1 MSGESPHWRVN
12 MFVCLAGSFTTLTA
26 MAMIIPFLP
35 LYVEQLGVHEHTAIM
50 QWTAMG
56 YSSAFLGAG
65 IMAPIWGR
73 AADLYGRKVIL
84 MRASLAMAIL
94 TALLGVAQNVEQLVA
109 LRLMSGLLGGYSS
122 GAVVLVATQT
132 PKERVGWALG
142 VLSTGNM
149 AGMLIGPLIGG
160 TLPGW
165 IGVRATFLL
174 LGALIFLAFVATCFL
189 VREDRSQYR
198 KRDRMAMRG
207 AWSAITDKPWVFAL
221 LGTAMLLLFA
231 NMSIEPIITLYVAGL
246 VGHEQ
251 AVFFAG
257 LVMSITAVGA
267 IITASRLGKLTD
279 RIGPAKVIVACLSI
293 CGLLLIPQAFVT
305 QGWQLLVLRFL
316 MGMTLAGLMPAIN
329 AGLRLAVPTQTIG
342 LVLGYSISAQY
353 AGQVIGPLAGGFV
366 AGHFGM
372 PAVFLFTTAVL
383 LTAAAVNWGIGR
395 RLARR
400 DQERG

>member
-12 MFVCLAGSFTTLTA
+12 MYVCLAGSFTTLTA

-35 LYVEQLGVHEHTAIM
+35 LYVEQLGVKDHAAII

-56 YSSAFLGAG
+56 YSAAFFGAG

-73 AADLYGRKVIL
+73 AADLYGRKIVL
-84 MRASLAMAIL
+84 MRASLAMAI
-94 TALLGVAQNVEQLVA
+94 TTTLLGLVQNVEQLVA
-109 LRLMSGLLGGYSS
+109 LRLIMGLLGGYSS
-122 GAVVLVATQT
+122 GAVVLIATQT
-132 PKERVGWALG
+132 PKERTGWALG
-142 VLSTGNM
+142 VLSTGSM

-174 LGALIFLAFVATCFL
+174 LGALIFIAFIATSLL
-189 VREDRSQYR
+189 VKEDRSQYLKKNR
-198 KRDRMAMRG
+198 ASMRG
-207 AWSAITDKPWVFAL
+207 AWSAIPDKRWVFAL
-221 LGTAMLLLFA
+221 LGAAMLLLFA
-231 NMSIEPIITLYVAGL
+231 NMSIEPIITLYVSGL
-246 VGHEQ
+246 VGTER

-257 LVMSITAVGA
+257 LVMSVTAVGA

-279 RIGPAKVIVACLSI
+279 RIGPPRVIVACLSI
-293 CGLLLIPQAFVT
+293 TGLLLIPQAFVT

-316 MGMTLAGLMPAIN
+316 MGMTLAGLMPAIS
-329 AGLRLAVPTQTIG
+329 AGLRLAAPTQAIG

-353 AGQVIGPLAGGFV
+353 AGQVLGPLAGGFV

-372 PAVFLFTTAVL
+372 RAVFLATTAVL
-383 LTAAAVNWGIGR
+383 LVAAATTWIM
-395 RLARR
+395 
-400 DQERG
+400 ERNRVASAG